1 MKWQIDKTVSWQ
13 IGTLMEKEVSQ
24 MENRQNGN
32 FTENQVEWM
41 QIVLLKITKV
51 SIWQLETSL

>member
-1 MKWQIDKTVSWQ
+1 MKKWWNGKFTKWQIDKTASWQ

-32 FTENQVEWM
+32 FTENQAE
-41 QIVLLKITKV
+41 
-51 SIWQLETSL
+51 